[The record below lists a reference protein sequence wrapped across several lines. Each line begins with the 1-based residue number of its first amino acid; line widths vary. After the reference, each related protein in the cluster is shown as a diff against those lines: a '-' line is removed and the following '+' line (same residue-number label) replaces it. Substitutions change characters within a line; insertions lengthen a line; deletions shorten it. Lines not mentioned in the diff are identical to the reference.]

1 MDTASIVIPSE
12 RRSPLLNLSSNKPT
26 KSGMNMYGIKF
37 ERPIRPR
44 SKYDA
49 PITSFEKTG
58 TIGLCIPY
66 DIPTINAVTYTR
78 ISGLFMSLVSSYHYR
93 PTHHSSVKFYFRE
106 VFK

>member
-12 RRSPLLNLSSNKPT
+12 RRSPLLNLSSSKPT
-26 KSGMNMYGIKF
+26 NNGMNMYGIKF
-37 ERPIRPR
+37 ERPIRPK

-66 DIPTINAVTYTR
+66 DIPTISAVAYTK
-78 ISGLFMSLVSSYHYR
+78 ISGLFISLVCCDHNR
-93 PTHHSSVKFYFRE
+93 TTHHSSIEFYFGE
-106 VFK
+106 FFK